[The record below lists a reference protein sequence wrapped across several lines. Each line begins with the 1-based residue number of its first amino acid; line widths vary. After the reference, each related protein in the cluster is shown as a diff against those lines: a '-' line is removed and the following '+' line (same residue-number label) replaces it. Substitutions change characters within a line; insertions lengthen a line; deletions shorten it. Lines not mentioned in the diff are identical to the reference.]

1 MKTWSCVRKNG
12 LRAAAFFL
20 VLSLIIGLCAC
31 GDPLEPTEEEA
42 QTVLT
47 IDGMDVPYAF
57 YRALVLSCRDRL
69 AKDPSV
75 WGDPQQAAT
84 LEEEIRTEVLQALR
98 DFYAVF
104 SLCKEYDIDIND
116 SYIMEQVDQ
125 ALEEQMAQYDDTE
138 AYIAALEDEYM
149 NHSVNQLMEQRE
161 VCNSTL
167 YYAMLNSGVI
177 ETDPDALREIIDS
190 DAFIR
195 VKQILIVGEQT
206 SVADDGSFFT
216 PPEQHTN
223 EEARQ
228 IAEQAR
234 EEYLAGADFDRL
246 VEKYGESLYMT
257 SNHDG
262 YYLCRGMWD
271 PVNEEAAFSLVVDQ
285 VSQVIESEQGYSVF
299 LRCEKEEEYI
309 ENHFDELCQDYYK
322 ASFGLALE
330 EQSASLQ
337 VETTDLYDS
346 LSIRDMN

>member
-1 MKTWSCVRKNG
+1 MKIWNRIRKNAP
-12 LRAAAFFL
+12 RAAALFL
-20 VLSLIIGLCAC
+20 ALTLTAGLCAC
-31 GDPLEPTEEEA
+31 TDPLQPTEEEE

-47 IDGMDVPYAF
+47 IDGMDVSYAF
-57 YRALVLSCRDRL
+57 YRALVLSCRDRV
-69 AKDPSV
+69 AEDSSA
-75 WGDPQQAAT
+75 WEDPQQAAA

-104 SLCKEYDIDIND
+104 ALCREYDIEIDD
-116 SYIMEQVDQ
+116 AYIMDQVDQ
-125 ALEEQMAQYDDTE
+125 AVEAQMAQYDDTD
-138 AYIAALEDEYM
+138 AYVDALEKEYM
-149 NHSVNQLMEQRE
+149 NHSVNRLMQQRE
-161 VCNSTL
+161 ICNSTL
-167 YYAMLNSGVI
+167 YYAMLNSGAI
-177 ETDPDALREIIDS
+177 ETDQNALQELIDS

-228 IAEQAR
+228 LAEKVR
-234 EEYLAGADFDRL
+234 ERYLAGEDFDKL
-246 VEKYGESLYMT
+246 VQEYGESLYMT
-257 SNHDG
+257 SNKDG

-271 PVNEEAAFSLVVDQ
+271 DVNEEAVFSLVVDQ

-309 ENHFDELCQDYYK
+309 KNHFDEICQNYYE

-330 EQSASLQ
+330 EKSAALR
-337 VETTDLYDS
+337 VETTDLYDA
-346 LSIRDMN
+346 LSIQDMK